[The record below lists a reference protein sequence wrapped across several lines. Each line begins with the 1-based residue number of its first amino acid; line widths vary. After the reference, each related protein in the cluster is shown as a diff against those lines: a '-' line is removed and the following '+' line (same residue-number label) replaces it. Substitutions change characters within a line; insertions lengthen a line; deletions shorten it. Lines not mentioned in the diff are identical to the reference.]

1 MMNNSPVLNLQEMA
15 SSSSVDIETLLS
27 RAKMISVKLGLQD
40 ISDWLDYEM
49 KGYPSHDL
57 LPEYRIILDA
67 QVMAFNPYSGWVPYQ
82 IANTT
87 GENKEVYD
95 SLTTI
100 NINNPISMLV
110 EHAKSESVLHSDLPG
125 FMTELLQEM
134 AGCRY
139 RMAWCIYPAQLINI
153 ISSVRVKILDWSL
166 LLESKGILG
175 EGLLFSK
182 EEKREAYGMTINNI
196 NNFNASVNNSGTI
209 GAGNDG
215 DINQTC
221 AVNTF
226 DFDSLS
232 NQLKALG
239 VATDDVAALKKLM
252 VSASHPKASGSFDP
266 AIGNW
271 MGSVMGKAYS
281 GELNVSGT
289 EASLLIVRA
298 LSSYYGF

>member
-1 MMNNSPVLNLQEMA
+1 MNNSPVLNLQEMA

-67 QVMAFNPYSGWVPYQ
+67 PVMAFNPYSGWVPYQ

-87 GENKEVYD
+87 GKYQEVYD

-125 FMTELLQEM
+125 FMRDLLQEM

-182 EEKREAYGMTINNI
+182 EEKKEAYGMTINNV
-196 NNFNASVNNSGTI
+196 NNFNASVNNSGAI
-209 GAGNDG
+209 GAGNTG
-215 DINQTC
+215 DIAQANL
-221 AVNTF
+221 VNNC
-226 DFDSLS
+226 DFESLS
-232 NQLKALG
+232 QKLKGLG
-239 VATDDVAALKKLM
+239 VAIDDVAELKKLI
-252 VSASHPKASGSFDP
+252 VSTSHPKLSGNFDP
-266 AIGNW
+266 VIANW

-281 GELNVSGT
+281 GELKVSGA
-289 EASLLIVRA
+289 EASVLIVKA
-298 LSSYYGF
+298 LSSYYGS